1 VERTSQRS
9 FQPLGGAPRAV
20 LVALLL
26 LAPVIARAADNEGR
40 VMEPVPPRRPVN
52 GPTPRATPQR
62 AARPAPAAA
71 PAAPAAAPGD
81 HAGAAPLA
89 VNEQG
94 LVNLDFQDVELSVVI
109 DTIAKLT
116 NKNFVYDDRV
126 RGRVTIVSPTPVPVD
141 QAYTVFESVLQVK
154 GFTVVEAPGGVLK
167 VIPIRDAKE
176 TSVDTRR
183 GGSAQTPDSDRFVTR
198 LIPLSYIDAEQ
209 ISNTLKPLVSKEAA
223 LVAYQPTNTIIL
235 TDSAANIRR
244 ILSILEAIDVE
255 TFKQEL
261 ALIRLQYA
269 DATVVAEQ
277 LSDLFGVDVVGGGPN
292 RSPNAA
298 SRARPRPQPV
308 VPGQPNPAGT
318 SPEAAQRGQVRIITD
333 ERTNSLVALASRST
347 LDDIR
352 DFIRRIDVPV
362 EGGGR
367 IQVYYL
373 KHADAEELADT
384 LNSLLGGG
392 GGGGGGQ
399 GGGPG
404 GVTPQ
409 IAGQVTEIAN
419 GVGTVTADAA
429 TNSLVIQASP
439 EGYQALLRV
448 IEQLD
453 IARPQVLVEALIME
467 VTVGDGQDL
476 GFNAVVRAVGGD
488 QSLGLSS
495 RTDTASNG
503 VLNSGSSSSSS
514 SSGTDTG
521 NGLGNLASNL
531 IPLIA
536 GPGGFLARF
545 AYRSGDNDV
554 IRAVIKASANNSSV
568 NVLSAPHILTSDNEE
583 AEILVGDNIPII
595 TSRVQS
601 ASTTAVTNEN
611 TVTPATSVNV
621 ERQDIGV
628 TLRVTPQIT
637 EGETLRLDIFQE
649 ITALN
654 PALQQGVGDPNQVG
668 PALSNRRIENSVVV
682 KDGETVVIGGLI
694 SDDYNDTVTK
704 VPWLGNIPVIGWL
717 FKSTSTQL
725 TKRNL
730 LVFLT
735 PRVIRTAEDLEKQSI
750 VKREEFRRHSQESKK
765 QKGIDEFEEPIGVTG
780 QTSDQSSRDPTRRAV
795 AALSDRYPLE
805 RMLEIERSQA
815 ADKEKARAAEASQAV
830 QKRYLVLA
838 GVFADPGVAQ
848 STLTRLIDAGYEGTL
863 VSSRASGRVMLEL
876 RIGPYQDLEAAERAS
891 EALRLG
897 YALSPQV
904 MVQPPEVAN
913 P

>member
-1 VERTSQRS
+1 MSRFAGISR
-9 FQPLGGAPRAV
+9 PAPRAERGR
-20 LVALLL
+20 LLAAGFAVALLVAPQ
-26 LAPVIARAADNEGR
+26 LAAAQANQDR
-40 VMEPVPPRRPVN
+40 VMEPIPPQRPLRARPPD
-52 GPTPRATPQR
+52 PTPQPQPRAATPG
-62 AARPAPAAA
+62 APPAPSG
-71 PAAPAAAPGD
+71 PVD
-81 HAGAAPLA
+81 RRGAVEALD
-89 VNEQG
+89 VSDEG
-94 LVNLDFQDVELSVVI
+94 LVNLDFQDVELAVVI

-126 RGRVTIVSPTPVPVD
+126 RGRITIVSPTPVPVE
-141 QAYTVFESVLQVK
+141 QAYTVFESILQVK
-154 GFTVVEAPGGVLK
+154 GFTTVEAPGGVLK

-176 TSVDTRR
+176 TSVDTRS
-183 GGSAQTPDSDRFVTR
+183 GGAATTPDTDRFVTR

-244 ILSILEAIDVE
+244 VLSILEAIDVE

-269 DATVVAEQ
+269 DATVVSEQ
-277 LSDLFGVDVVGGGPN
+277 LSQLFGVEVTAGGA
-292 RSPNAA
+292 RAA
-298 SRARPRPQPV
+298 TAVSRARARPQPV
-308 VPGQPNPAGT
+308 VPGQPGQVT

-333 ERTNSLVALASRST
+333 ERTNSLVMLASRST
-347 LDDIR
+347 LEEIR

-392 GGGGGGQ
+392 GGGGAASGAAGQ
-399 GGGPG
+399 
-404 GVTPQ
+404 VTPQ
-409 IAGQVTEIAN
+409 IAGQVAELAS
-419 GVGTVTADAA
+419 GVGLVTADVA
-429 TNSLVIQASP
+429 TNSLVIQANP

-488 QSLGLSS
+488 QNLGLSS
-495 RTDTASNG
+495 RTDSGSQG
-503 VLNSGSSSSSS
+503 VLGS
-514 SSGTDTG
+514 SSGTDAG
-521 NGLGNLASNL
+521 EDGPDLGGLASQL
-531 IPLIA
+531 VPLFA

-545 AYRSGDNDV
+545 AWRSGDNDV
-554 IRAVIKASANNSSV
+554 IRAVIRAAANNSSV

-601 ASTTAVTNEN
+601 ASTTVTDTN
-611 TVTPATSVNV
+611 TVNPATSVNV

-637 EGETLRLDIFQE
+637 EGDTMRLDIFQE

-654 PALQQGVGDPNQVG
+654 SALQQGVGDPEQVG
-668 PALSNRRIENSVVV
+668 PALSNRRVENSVVV

-694 SDDYNDTVTK
+694 SDDYTDTVTK
-704 VPWLGNIPVIGWL
+704 VPWLGDIPVLGWL

-735 PRVIRTAEDLEKQSI
+735 PRVIRNADDLVEASI
-750 VKREEFRRHSQESKK
+750 VKREEFRRHSRQAND
-765 QKGIDEFEEPIGVTG
+765 KGPIDEFEEPIGVTG
-780 QTSDQSSRDPTRRAV
+780 QTSEQSRRDPAQRAV
-795 AALSDRYPLE
+795 AALDRRYPLE
-805 RMLEIERSQA
+805 RMLEIERT
-815 ADKEKARAAEASQAV
+815 QAV
-830 QKRYLVLA
+830 AKEQARLAAASAPVVKRYLVLG

-848 STLTRLIDAGYEGTL
+848 STLTRLVDAGFEGSL
-863 VSSRASGRVMLEL
+863 VSSRASGRVLLEL
-876 RIGPYQDLEAAERAS
+876 HVGPYADLEGAERAA

-897 YALSPQV
+897 YDLSPQV
-904 MVQPPEVAN
+904 MVKREEKAAP
-913 P
+913 